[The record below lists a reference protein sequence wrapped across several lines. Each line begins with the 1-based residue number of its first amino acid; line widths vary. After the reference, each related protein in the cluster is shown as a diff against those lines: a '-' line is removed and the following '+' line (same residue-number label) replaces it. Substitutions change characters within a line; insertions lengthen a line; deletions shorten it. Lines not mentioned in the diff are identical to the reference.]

1 MAEPDAVAVAAAVA
15 AAAVESLWWLRRLR
29 GGAGWGSSQGSL
41 RSLPND
47 GRFSFEKFNYKLSEA
62 LLER

>member
-1 MAEPDAVAVAAAVA
+1 MAEPDAAATAP
-15 AAAVESLWWLRRLR
+15 
-29 GGAGWGSSQGSL
+29 GGYDDDNRQGRAGRQRDSKGSFCAL